1 MNFQSEKEMRLSD
14 EQIIEGLRNRN
25 NDTVQYVYDHYF
37 RMCRYIVTSNKGSDE
52 DSKDMFQESLLIL
65 IEKVRKYD
73 FKLSSQFQTFLFA
86 IISNLWSKEL
96 LYRRNAE
103 NFAERQVDIDLHYL
117 KIIEAYDKQL
127 SSSLLWKC
135 FKRLEKEC
143 QTILNLWWKG
153 FTQIEI
159 AEVLSFKYGYIRKL
173 KMNCDE
179 SLTCIIKDNSELM
192 DVFTENPAMISQTS
206 YA

>member
-1 MNFQSEKEMRLSD
+1 MFIQSVVEMRLSD
-14 EQIIEGLRNRN
+14 ELIIEGLRNRD

-37 RMCRYIVTSNKGSDE
+37 RMCQYIVSSNRGSDE
-52 DSKDMFQESLLIL
+52 DSKDIFQEALLVV

-73 FKLSSQFQTFLFA
+73 FKLTSQFQTFLFA
-86 IISNLWSKEL
+86 IISNLWKLQL
-96 LYRRNAE
+96 LKRRNAE
-103 NFAERQVDIDLHYL
+103 KFAERQVHIDANYL
-117 KIIEAYDKQL
+117 EIVESYDKQL

-153 FTQIEI
+153 YSQIEI
-159 AEVLSFKYGYIRKL
+159 AEVLSFKYGYIRRL

-179 SLTCIIKDNSELM
+179 SLTCIIKEDSDLM
-192 DVFTENPAMISQTS
+192 EIFTEDPALISQVN

>member
-1 MNFQSEKEMRLSD
+1 MRLSD